1 MVSPDRK
8 PIPNGLD
15 AKFWR
20 SHGFEKY
27 EHQSEIPTKTGKILK
42 TSVECAGDD
51 GTHFMLNKDSEHPNF
66 IARKV
71 TTDEK
76 SINNYEQNVGRVI
89 RANLGGH
96 RKPLITMI
104 DEKTAELVDA
114 TTVAGE
120 PKLIEATF
128 RIDNGTR
135 ISQFVVRFDTRNH
148 WSVVRQAMFIDT
160 PPKNTSTYD
169 VEYGET
175 RDGIALPRKVT
186 MSDKKFEYVFSDWK
200 FDETPKSA
208 FTTSHYGLSDLVE
221 ARKAQDVTD
230 QKKRGFANLTW
241 YLIGGATAATL
252 SGLVF
257 YSLANRKTRTESRTT
272 P

>member
-1 MVSPDRK
+1 
-8 PIPNGLD
+8 
-15 AKFWR
+15 
-20 SHGFEKY
+20 
-27 EHQSEIPTKTGKILK
+27 
-42 TSVECAGDD
+42 
-51 GTHFMLNKDSEHPNF
+51 
-66 IARKV
+66 
-71 TTDEK
+71 
-76 SINNYEQNVGRVI
+76 
-89 RANLGGH
+89 
-96 RKPLITMI
+96 
-104 DEKTAELVDA
+104 
-114 TTVAGE
+114 
-120 PKLIEATF
+120 
-128 RIDNGTR
+128 
-135 ISQFVVRFDTRNH
+135 
-148 WSVVRQAMFIDT
+148 MFIDT